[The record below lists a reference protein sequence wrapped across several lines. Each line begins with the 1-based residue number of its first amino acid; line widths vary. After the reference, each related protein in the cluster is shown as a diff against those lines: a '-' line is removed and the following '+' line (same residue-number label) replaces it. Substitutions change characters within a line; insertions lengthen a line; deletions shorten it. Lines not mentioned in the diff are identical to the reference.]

1 MVIVNS
7 KINFASSFLFIYKYI
22 WVNYWWNVN
31 SKWLSTNV
39 CLKIDT
45 LMSTNSR
52 LNICVLHCYG
62 IFSPFKTT
70 FGPTL
75 AVVAVVG
82 PRLINLKQAYTLII
96 SYNYTVIPFIF
107 VYRICLEYSFAG
119 VWLECITTESLIPFN
134 RFFFNRNIPLCCR
147 ITKYA
152 NGGDKL
158 DIKKK

>member
-7 KINFASSFLFIYKYI
+7 KKNFASSFLFIYKYI

-82 PRLINLKQAYTLII
+82 PRLIINLKQAYTLII
-96 SYNYTVIPFIF
+96 SYNYSYTFYICISNL
-107 VYRICLEYSFAG
+107 YRILLCRCLIRMHHYRKSDS
-119 VWLECITTESLIPFN
+119 I
-134 RFFFNRNIPLCCR
+134 
-147 ITKYA
+147 
-152 NGGDKL
+152 
-158 DIKKK
+158 

>member
-22 WVNYWWNVN
+22 WVHYWWNVN

-45 LMSTNSR
+45 LIRTV
-52 LNICVLHCYG
+52 VLIYVCCTVRD

-82 PRLINLKQAYTLII
+82 PRLMNLKQAYTIII

-119 VWLECITTESLIPFN
+119 VWLECITTEGLIPFN
-134 RFFFNRNIPLCCR
+134 RFF
-147 ITKYA
+147 
-152 NGGDKL
+152 
-158 DIKKK
+158 